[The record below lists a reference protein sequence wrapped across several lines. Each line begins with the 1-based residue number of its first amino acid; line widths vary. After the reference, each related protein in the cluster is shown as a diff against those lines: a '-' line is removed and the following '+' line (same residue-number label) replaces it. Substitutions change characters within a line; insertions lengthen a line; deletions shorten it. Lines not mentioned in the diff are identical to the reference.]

1 MLSISSIGAASST
14 AAASYYEGYYAG
26 TETPGGARI
35 HDEPPGVW
43 FGKFAEQLGL
53 ANSAVLHGELTD
65 ALAGFDPRK
74 KNPLSPRAGENH
86 KAGWD
91 FTFSAPKSVSIAWAA
106 ADERLRDAISI
117 AQERAV
123 KRALAFAEERAFVQR
138 TGHAGKNK
146 VAYRGGIVAALFEH
160 SSSRAGDPQLHT
172 HAVVCNISEN
182 GKRIDFDI
190 FFKHVVGAYY
200 RVELA
205 RELEKLG
212 FVIERDKQSFRI
224 AGISTEIERELSKR
238 AEQIAATGAS
248 TDKARD
254 VATLATRDK
263 KSETP
268 RAEAFARARE
278 VARAHNFS
286 IEHVMHSPRAR
297 DTREVEVNKEQLL
310 KELFSQASTLTEQQL
325 MRALLIEAQTR
336 GISAQEALAQIDEMI
351 ASGAL
356 IKLENERFTSKAMH
370 TIEREIFEFAQRAE
384 NEKFSIT
391 VSESVIEEAIKS
403 RTLSAEQLNALLHIT
418 KDNRIAI
425 VEGSAGS
432 GKSYMLDA
440 VREVYEKSGAQVIG
454 CALAGKAAA
463 GLQES
468 SKIES
473 DTIHSLLQKIDR
485 EEIALDDKTV
495 VVVDE
500 AGMIGSRLMRA
511 LIERVQKAGAKLV
524 LVGDTRQLQPIDAG
538 GAMRAMKEASKAVY
552 LDEIRRQEK
561 AIDRE
566 IVAHLRDREID
577 KALAK
582 MQAQQYIKRHESK
595 EQLQAHVA
603 KAIVDALQ
611 RGQTAIALAA
621 RKSVVEQINRVAR
634 ELARARKMIG
644 DEEVVIATRASKDA
658 ATIVKKTFAVGDRVI
673 ALQNDRKLNIKN
685 GQTFTVEA
693 IKDGE
698 IVLKRDNDSAMLQ
711 VGEKSGYVFIDHA
724 YCTTVHKAQ
733 GVTVDVCHAVHDAT
747 MSDASLTY
755 VAASRHR
762 KTFAYHALQSDDFSV
777 IAKDRV
783 KETSI
788 DAAIDRLKKA
798 FAEKSAA
805 EKSFFERIIAIAEEA
820 KELAHEVKERVRKRE
835 RDYVLGF

>member
-1 MLSISSIGAASST
+1 MLSISSISAASS
-14 AAASYYEGYYAG
+14 AGAASYYEGYYLG
-26 TETPGGARI
+26 QENPNGERI
-35 HDEPPGVW
+35 HDEPPGAW
-43 FGKFAEQLGL
+43 YGKFAEQLGL

-65 ALAGFDPRK
+65 ALAGFDPRN

-123 KRALAFAEERAFVQR
+123 KRALDFAQERAFFQR
-138 TGHAGKNK
+138 VGHAGKEK
-146 VAYRGGIVAALFEH
+146 VAYKDGIVAALFEH

-172 HAVVCNISEN
+172 HAVVCNLSQN
-182 GKRIDFDI
+182 GKRIDFDMRYLHTI
-190 FFKHVVGAYY
+190 GAYY

-205 RELEKLG
+205 RELENLG
-212 FVIERDKQSFRI
+212 FAIERDKQSFRI
-224 AGISTEIERELSKR
+224 AGLNSEIERELSKR
-238 AEQIAATGAS
+238 SQQIAATNAQ

-278 VARAHNFS
+278 VARAHSLS
-286 IEHVMHSPRAR
+286 IDAIRMNAR
-297 DTREVEVNKEQLL
+297 DLKSQQISKEAFLREA
-310 KELFSQASTLTEQQL
+310 FAQASTLTEQQL

-356 IKLENERFTSKAMH
+356 IKLENERFTSKEMH
-370 TIEREIFEFAQRAE
+370 TIEREIFEFAQRADVD
-384 NEKFSIT
+384 KFAVT
-391 VSESVIEEAIKS
+391 ASEAALKEAIAT
-403 RTLSAEQLNALLHIT
+403 RTLSDEQREALMHIT
-418 KDNRIAI
+418 QNKKIAI
-425 VEGSAGS
+425 VEGSAGA

-454 CALAGKAAA
+454 CALAGKAAS

-511 LIERVQKAGAKLV
+511 LIERVQKARAKLV

-603 KAIVDALQ
+603 EAIVDALQ

-805 EKSFFERIIAIAEEA
+805 EKSFFDRIRAIAEEA